1 MNRNLLIGKQK
12 LKDGNYIRW
21 TKVIFERSQNM
32 TTFDKMRKEIDD
44 LKDSYDKLSEDVK
57 TLTKEIDELEKYI
70 NEKYKIE

>member
-1 MNRNLLIGKQK
+1 
-12 LKDGNYIRW
+12 
-21 TKVIFERSQNM
+21 M

-44 LKDSYDKLSEDVK
+44 LKDSYGKLSEDVK